1 MIQRAACQV
10 LSVGE
15 RVRLQRLYVYPS
27 LSRATANSQAHNLA
41 FRSVPSRL
49 WMKVNNAEDL
59 VRYNLDN
66 ANENDGLLDRCGNTE
81 PSLERTRK
89 A

>member
-1 MIQRAACQV
+1 
-10 LSVGE
+10 
-15 RVRLQRLYVYPS
+15 
-27 LSRATANSQAHNLA
+27 
-41 FRSVPSRL
+41 
-49 WMKVNNAEDL
+49 MKVNNAEDL

-81 PSLERTRK
+81 PSLGRTRK